1 MANTIGKFRK
11 ATATEKQAWLDAPM
25 PGEPSLTL
33 NLYPLRG
40 YIAYNQM
47 ELAVEKTSDGL
58 FEVHAPDGRHFSP
71 YVLHTM
77 LCADMSDLRERLSVY
92 DLEACNEGCGSGS
105 RGEHWVLRTK
115 WPEFRNCRIFMLT
128 PITPEL

>member
-33 NLYPLRG
+33 NLYPLCG

-47 ELAVEKTSDGL
+47 ELAVEKTSDGR

-92 DLEACNEGCGSGS
+92 DLEACSEECGSGS
-105 RGEHWVLRTK
+105 SGSTGYYE
-115 WPEFRNCRIFMLT
+115 RNGRNPGTGGYLC
-128 PITPEL
+128 